1 MIPGLVLLSDALNPT
16 TIFDWIQS
24 GGIIGLLIVVIL
36 GGARRW
42 WVFGW
47 QYRELQDRCDKIET
61 SNAMWMQL
69 ALRGVNVTEK
79 LVGGDNVP
87 PIH

>member
-1 MIPGLVLLSDALNPT
+1 MGLLADTFDPQ

-24 GGIIGLLIVVIL
+24 GGIIGLLLFVLI
-36 GGARRW
+36 GGARKW

-47 QYRELQDRCDKIET
+47 QYNDLQERCKKIEE

-79 LVGGDNVP
+79 IITGEANVP
-87 PIH
+87 TPPNV

>member
-1 MIPGLVLLSDALNPT
+1 MGNGMDLLSSTFDPASL
-16 TIFDWIQS
+16 FDWIQS
-24 GGIIGLLIVVIL
+24 GGIIGLLAFIII
-36 GGARRW
+36 GGSRKW

-47 QYRELQDRCDKIET
+47 QYKDLQDRCEKIES

-79 LVGGDNVP
+79 LVETNVAP
-87 PIH
+87 PSG